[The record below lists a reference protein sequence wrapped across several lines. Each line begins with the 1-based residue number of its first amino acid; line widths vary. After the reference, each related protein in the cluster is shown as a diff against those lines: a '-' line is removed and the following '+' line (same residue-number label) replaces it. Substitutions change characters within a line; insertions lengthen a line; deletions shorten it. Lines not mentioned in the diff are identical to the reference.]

1 MAEALAVIGAA
12 GAIANII
19 DVASKTIKSLHDLH
33 NRWRDA
39 DFTLLNLIAQLTA
52 LRAALSKIQEWI
64 DQTEEATGRHHQLAM
79 DMDASMTC
87 VRMLIG
93 KMDVE
98 VEGLRRC
105 VDENANGDGFGKLDL
120 GSKIKVVFGGK
131 GTGEE
136 WQRLIERQV
145 SALTLL
151 LAACHWYVCHEV
163 TRGKSMVDKREGL
176 ANRVPVIRSRTKK
189 ICLRSRAVG
198 RSSNGSRMIRRRC
211 MFIAIRRLSTVD
223 VRTHFRRYR

>member
-1 MAEALAVIGAA
+1 MAEALAVIGTA

-64 DQTEEATGRHHQLAM
+64 DRAEKATGQYRQLAM
-79 DMDASMTC
+79 DMDSSMTC
-87 VRMLIG
+87 VRTLIG

-98 VEGLRRC
+98 VERLRRC
-105 VDENANGDGFGKLDL
+105 VDENGNGGGIGKLDL
-120 GSKIKVVFGGK
+120 RSKIKVVFGGK

-151 LAACHWYVCHEV
+151 LAACHWYVCHKV
-163 TRGKSMVDKREGL
+163 ARGNFMVDMREGF
-176 ANRVPVIRSRTKK
+176 A
-189 ICLRSRAVG
+189 
-198 RSSNGSRMIRRRC
+198 
-211 MFIAIRRLSTVD
+211 D
-223 VRTHFRRYR
+223 RYQ